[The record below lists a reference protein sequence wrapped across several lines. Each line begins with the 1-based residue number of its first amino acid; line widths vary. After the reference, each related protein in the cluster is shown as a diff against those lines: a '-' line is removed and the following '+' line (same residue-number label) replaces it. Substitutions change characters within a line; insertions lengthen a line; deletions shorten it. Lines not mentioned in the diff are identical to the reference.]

1 MKLTSV
7 LLTVIVA
14 VVLQLVV
21 ARVSVGG
28 RWPIDV
34 VLVGVAYAA
43 IYWGPAAGI
52 LAGTVGGLLQDLLS
66 HGVVVGVSG
75 LAKTLVGFAAGTLSA
90 QFIITRA
97 AVRMGVVAG
106 ATVVHRLIVI
116 ALYALIDQRWPSVPW
131 PAMLGETV
139 VNAVIAL
146 AAFQLTERGP
156 TLLARRRGGSRS
168 RLSRRQW

>member
-1 MKLTSV
+1 VKLTSV
-7 LLTVIVA
+7 LLTVTVA
-14 VVLQLVV
+14 VALQMAV
-21 ARVSVGG
+21 ARVAVGG
-28 RWPIDV
+28 RWQIDV
-34 VLVGVAYAA
+34 VLVGVTYAA

-66 HGVVVGVSG
+66 HGIVGVGG

-90 QFIITRA
+90 QFIITRV
-97 AVRMGVVAG
+97 AVRMGVVAA
-106 ATVVHRLIVI
+106 ATIVHRVIVI
-116 ALYALIDQRWPSVPW
+116 ALYALIDQRWPGVPW

-156 TLLARRRGGSRS
+156 ALVARGRGGNRS

>member
-1 MKLTSV
+1 VKLTSV
-7 LLTVIVA
+7 LLSVIVA
-14 VVLQLVV
+14 VVLQLAV

-66 HGVVVGVSG
+66 HGIVGVGG

-116 ALYALIDQRWPSVPW
+116 ALYALIDQRWPGVPW
-131 PAMLGETV
+131 PAMLGEIV

-146 AAFQLTERGP
+146 VAFQLTERGP
-156 TLLARRRGGSRS
+156 ALLARRRGGSRS